1 MADEPA
7 AAAPAS
13 VPSVRPGR
21 LLALVVI
28 YVVVA
33 HLLPPPDGMAAPEWR
48 RVGVFFATIAGLM
61 LQPMPG
67 SQVVLVGITAMV
79 VLGGLPMDR
88 ALSGYSAPTVWM
100 VLTAMLMSR
109 ALRDSGLARRVALWF
124 IRAIGRTS
132 LGLGY
137 AMHLTDLTLA
147 TGVPSI
153 TARSASIVF
162 PIARGISSLYKSH
175 PGPSAA
181 VLGTFLMTCMY
192 QGSVIS
198 SAMFY
203 YSSAANLL
211 LGELAAEYAGV
222 TVTWTSWFAAG
233 LLPGLVSSVAVPW
246 LVYRA
251 VPPSLKQT
259 PAASRFADEQLAA
272 LGPVRGREA
281 VVGGVF
287 VGLIAFWVA
296 SSYVSWLSPTLVALL
311 GIAVLFTTQA
321 LTWDSALGERSAW
334 DIFVW
339 YGGLLMMGGVL
350 NDTGVATLFAEWFG
364 SWFTG
369 VPWAVVFVATLVVYF
384 YAHYFFASTT
394 VHALALYPPFLALL
408 VSLGAPAP
416 VVVYSLVF
424 INNLTAGLTHYGTTT
439 SPIIFVEGYV
449 SLKDWWRVG
458 FYASAANLA
467 IWIPVGLLWWKL
479 LGLW

>member
-7 AAAPAS
+7 GAS
-13 VPSVRPGR
+13 PSSRVRPGR
-21 LLALVVI
+21 LLALAGI
-28 YVVVA
+28 YLAIA
-33 HLLPPPDGMAAPEWR
+33 HLLPPPEGIAAQDWR

-67 SQVVLVGITAMV
+67 SQIVLVGITAMI

-88 ALSGYSAPTVWM
+88 ALSGYSASSVWM

-109 ALRDSGLARRVALWF
+109 ALRDSGLARRIALWF

-162 PIARGISSLYKSH
+162 PIARGVAGLYKSH
-175 PGPSAA
+175 PGPSSA
-181 VLGTFLMTCMY
+181 VLATFLMTCMY

-222 TVTWTSWFAAG
+222 SVTWASWFTAG
-233 LLPGLVSSVAVPW
+233 LLPGLVSSVVVPW

-251 VPPSLKQT
+251 VPPSLKRT
-259 PAASRFADEQLAA
+259 PAASEFADGQLAA

-281 VVGGVF
+281 VVGAVF
-287 VGLIAFWVA
+287 VGLIGFWVA

-369 VPWAVVFVATLVVYF
+369 APWAAVFVATLVIYF

-408 VSLGAPAP
+408 VGIGAPAP

-449 SLKDWWRVG
+449 SLADWWRVG
-458 FYASAANLA
+458 FQASVANLA
-467 IWIPVGLLWWKL
+467 IWIPVGLLWWKV

>member
-7 AAAPAS
+7 AAPPAS
-13 VPSVRPGR
+13 PVRPWR
-21 LLALVVI
+21 LLALAAI
-28 YVVVA
+28 YVAIA
-33 HLLPPPDGMAAPEWR
+33 HVLPPPEGIEAQDWR
-48 RVGVFFATIAGLM
+48 RVGVFFATIGGLM

-67 SQVVLVGITAMV
+67 SQVVLVGITGMI

-88 ALSGYSAPTVWM
+88 ALSGYSASSVWM
-100 VLTAMLMSR
+100 VLMAMLMSR
-109 ALRDSGLARRVALWF
+109 ALRDCGLARRIALWF

-137 AMHLTDLTLA
+137 SMHLTDLTLA

-162 PIARGISSLYKSH
+162 PIARSISSLYKSH
-175 PGPSAA
+175 PGPSSAI
-181 VLGTFLMTCMY
+181 LGTFLMTCMY
-192 QGSVIS
+192 QGSVIA

-222 TVTWTSWFAAG
+222 TITWASWFTAG
-233 LLPGLVSSVAVPW
+233 LLPGLVASAFVPW
-246 LVYRA
+246 LVYR
-251 VPPSLKQT
+251 VMPPSLKET
-259 PAASRFADEQLAA
+259 PAAAEFANEQLAE
-272 LGPVRGREA
+272 LGPIRGREA
-281 VVGGVF
+281 VVGAVF
-287 VGLIAFWVA
+287 IGLIGFWVL
-296 SSYVSWLSPTLVALL
+296 SSYVGWLSPTLVALL

-321 LTWDSALGERSAW
+321 LTWDSALSERSAW

-350 NDTGVATLFAEWFG
+350 NDTGVATLFADWFG

-369 VPWAVVFVATLVVYF
+369 VPWPVVFVAALVIYF

-394 VHALALYPPFLALL
+394 VHALAMYPPFLALL
-408 VSLGAPAP
+408 VGVGAPAP
-416 VVVYSLVF
+416 VVVYSLVY

-458 FYASAANLA
+458 FHASVANLA
-467 IWIPVGLLWWKL
+467 IWIPVGLLWWKI

>member
-1 MADEPA
+1 MADAPPTA
-7 AAAPAS
+7 PPAS
-13 VPSVRPGR
+13 PVRPWR
-21 LLALVVI
+21 LLALAGI
-28 YVVVA
+28 YVAIA
-33 HLLPPPDGMAAPEWR
+33 HVLPPPEGIEAQDWR
-48 RVGVFFATIAGLM
+48 RVGVFFATIGGLM

-67 SQVVLVGITAMV
+67 SQVVLVGITGLI

-88 ALSGYSAPTVWM
+88 ALSGYSASSVWM
-100 VLTAMLMSR
+100 VLMAMLMSR
-109 ALRDSGLARRVALWF
+109 ALRDCGLARRIALWF

-137 AMHLTDLTLA
+137 SMHLTDLTLA

-162 PIARGISSLYKSH
+162 PIARSISSLYKSH
-175 PGPSAA
+175 PGPSSAI
-181 VLGTFLMTCMY
+181 LGTFLMTCMY
-192 QGSVIS
+192 QGSVIA

-222 TVTWTSWFAAG
+222 TITWASWFTAG
-233 LLPGLVSSVAVPW
+233 LLPGLVASAFVPW
-246 LVYRA
+246 LVYR
-251 VPPSLKQT
+251 VMPPSLKET
-259 PAASRFADEQLAA
+259 PAAAEFANEQLAE
-272 LGPVRGREA
+272 LGPIRGREA
-281 VVGGVF
+281 VVGAVF
-287 VGLIAFWVA
+287 IGLIGFWVL
-296 SSYVSWLSPTLVALL
+296 SSYVGWLSPTLVALL

-321 LTWDSALGERSAW
+321 LTWDSALSERSAW

-350 NDTGVATLFAEWFG
+350 NDTGVATLFADWFG

-369 VPWAVVFVATLVVYF
+369 VPWPVVFVAALVIYF

-394 VHALALYPPFLALL
+394 VHALAMYPPFLALL
-408 VSLGAPAP
+408 VGVGAPAP
-416 VVVYSLVF
+416 VVVYSLVY

-458 FYASAANLA
+458 FHASVANLA
-467 IWIPVGLLWWKL
+467 IWIPVGLLWWKI

>member
-7 AAAPAS
+7 AAPPAS
-13 VPSVRPGR
+13 PVRPLR
-21 LLALVVI
+21 LLALAAI
-28 YVVVA
+28 YVVIA
-33 HLLPPPDGMAAPEWR
+33 HVLPPPEGIEAQDWR
-48 RVGVFFATIAGLM
+48 RVGVFFATIGGLM

-67 SQVVLVGITAMV
+67 SQVVLVGIAGMI

-100 VLTAMLMSR
+100 VLMAMLMSR
-109 ALRDSGLARRVALWF
+109 ALRDCGLARRIALWF

-137 AMHLTDLTLA
+137 SMHLTDLTLA

-162 PIARGISSLYKSH
+162 PIARSISSLYKSH
-175 PGPSAA
+175 PGPSSAI
-181 VLGTFLMTCMY
+181 LGTFLMTCMY
-192 QGSVIS
+192 QGSVIA

-222 TVTWTSWFAAG
+222 TITWASWFTAG
-233 LLPGLVSSVAVPW
+233 LLPGLAASAFVPW
-246 LVYRA
+246 LVYR
-251 VPPSLKQT
+251 VLPPSLKKT
-259 PAASRFADEQLAA
+259 PAAAEFANEQLAE
-272 LGPVRGREA
+272 LGPIRGREA
-281 VVGGVF
+281 VVGAVF
-287 VGLIAFWVA
+287 IGLIGFWVL
-296 SSYVSWLSPTLVALL
+296 SSYVDWLSPTLVALL

-321 LTWDSALGERSAW
+321 LTWDSALSERSAW

-364 SWFTG
+364 SLFPG
-369 VPWAVVFVATLVVYF
+369 VPWAVVFVATLVIYF

-394 VHALALYPPFLALL
+394 VHALAMYPPFLALL
-408 VSLGAPAP
+408 VGVGAPAP

-458 FYASAANLA
+458 FHASVANLA
-467 IWIPVGLLWWKL
+467 IWIPVGLLWWKI

>member
-7 AAAPAS
+7 ASPPAS
-13 VPSVRPGR
+13 PVKPLR
-21 LLALVVI
+21 LLALVAI
-28 YVVVA
+28 YVAIA
-33 HLLPPPDGMAAPEWR
+33 HVLPPPDGIEPQDWR
-48 RVGVFFATIAGLM
+48 LVGVFFATIGGLM

-67 SQVVLVGITAMV
+67 SQVVLVGIAGMV

-100 VLTAMLMSR
+100 VLMAMLMSR
-109 ALRDSGLARRVALWF
+109 ALRDSGLARRIALWF

-162 PIARGISSLYKSH
+162 PIARSISSLYKSH
-175 PGPSAA
+175 PGPSSAI
-181 VLGTFLMTCMY
+181 LGTFLMTCMY
-192 QGSVIS
+192 QGSVIA

-222 TVTWTSWFAAG
+222 TITWASWFTAG
-233 LLPGLVSSVAVPW
+233 LLPGLVASVFVPW
-246 LVYRA
+246 LVYR
-251 VPPSLKQT
+251 VIPPSLKKT
-259 PAASRFADEQLAA
+259 PAAAEFADEQLAE
-272 LGPVRGREA
+272 LGPIRGREA

-287 VGLIAFWVA
+287 VGLIGFWVL
-296 SSYVSWLSPTLVALL
+296 SSYVAWLSPTLVALI

-321 LTWDSALGERSAW
+321 LTWDSALSERSAW

-369 VPWAVVFVATLVVYF
+369 VPWAVVFVATLVIYF

-394 VHALALYPPFLALL
+394 VHALAMYPPFLALL
-408 VSLGAPAP
+408 VGVGAPAP
-416 VVVYSLVF
+416 VVVYSLVY

-458 FYASAANLA
+458 FHASVANLA
-467 IWIPVGLLWWKL
+467 IWIPVGLLWWKI

>member
-1 MADEPA
+1 M
-7 AAAPAS
+7 
-13 VPSVRPGR
+13 R
-21 LLALVVI
+21 LLALVAI
-28 YVVVA
+28 YVAIA
-33 HLLPPPDGMAAPEWR
+33 HVLPPPDGIEPQDWR
-48 RVGVFFATIAGLM
+48 LVGVFFATIGGLM

-67 SQVVLVGITAMV
+67 SQVVLVGIAGMV

-100 VLTAMLMSR
+100 VLMAMLMSR
-109 ALRDSGLARRVALWF
+109 ALRDSGLARRIALWF

-162 PIARGISSLYKSH
+162 PIARSISSLYKSH
-175 PGPSAA
+175 PGPSSAI
-181 VLGTFLMTCMY
+181 LGTFLMTCMY
-192 QGSVIS
+192 QGSVIA

-222 TVTWTSWFAAG
+222 TITWASWFTAG
-233 LLPGLVSSVAVPW
+233 LLPGLVASVFVPW
-246 LVYRA
+246 LVYR
-251 VPPSLKQT
+251 VIPPSLKKT
-259 PAASRFADEQLAA
+259 PAAAEFADEQLAE
-272 LGPVRGREA
+272 LGPIRGREA

-287 VGLIAFWVA
+287 VGLIGFWVL
-296 SSYVSWLSPTLVALL
+296 SSYVAWLSPTLVALI

-321 LTWDSALGERSAW
+321 LTWDSALSERSAW

-369 VPWAVVFVATLVVYF
+369 VPWAVVFVATLVIYF

-394 VHALALYPPFLALL
+394 VHALAMYPPFLALL
-408 VSLGAPAP
+408 VGVGAPAP
-416 VVVYSLVF
+416 VVVYSLVY

-458 FYASAANLA
+458 FHASVANLA
-467 IWIPVGLLWWKL
+467 IWIPVGLLWWKI

>member
-7 AAAPAS
+7 APPPAS
-13 VPSVRPGR
+13 PVRPWR
-21 LLALVVI
+21 LLALAAI
-28 YVVVA
+28 YVAIA
-33 HLLPPPDGMAAPEWR
+33 HVLPPPEGIEAQDWR
-48 RVGVFFATIAGLM
+48 RVGVFFATIGGLM

-67 SQVVLVGITAMV
+67 SQVVLVGIAGLI

-100 VLTAMLMSR
+100 VLMAMLMSR
-109 ALRDSGLARRVALWF
+109 ALRDSGLARRIALWF

-162 PIARGISSLYKSH
+162 PIARSISSLYKSH
-175 PGPSAA
+175 PGPSSAI
-181 VLGTFLMTCMY
+181 LGTFLMTCMY
-192 QGSVIS
+192 QGSVIA

-222 TVTWTSWFAAG
+222 TITWASWFTAG
-233 LLPGLVSSVAVPW
+233 LLPGLVASAFVPW
-246 LVYRA
+246 LVYR
-251 VPPSLKQT
+251 VIPPSLKQT
-259 PAASRFADEQLAA
+259 PAAAEFADEQLAE
-272 LGPVRGREA
+272 LGPIRGREA
-281 VVGGVF
+281 VVGAVF
-287 VGLIAFWVA
+287 VGLIGFWVL
-296 SSYVSWLSPTLVALL
+296 SSYVGWLSPTLVALL

-321 LTWDSALGERSAW
+321 LTWDSALSERSAW

-369 VPWAVVFVATLVVYF
+369 VHWAVVFVATLVIYF

-394 VHALALYPPFLALL
+394 VHALAMYPPFLALL
-408 VSLGAPAP
+408 VGVGAPAP
-416 VVVYSLVF
+416 VVVYSLVY

-458 FYASAANLA
+458 FHASVANLA
-467 IWIPVGLLWWKL
+467 IWIPVGLLWWKI

>member
-7 AAAPAS
+7 APPPAS
-13 VPSVRPGR
+13 PVRPWR
-21 LLALVVI
+21 LLALAAI
-28 YVVVA
+28 YVAIA
-33 HLLPPPDGMAAPEWR
+33 HVLPPPEGIEAQDWR
-48 RVGVFFATIAGLM
+48 RVGVFFATIGGLM

-67 SQVVLVGITAMV
+67 SQVVLVGIAGMI

-100 VLTAMLMSR
+100 VLMAMLMSR
-109 ALRDSGLARRVALWF
+109 ALRDSGLARRIALWF

-162 PIARGISSLYKSH
+162 PIARSISSLYKSH
-175 PGPSAA
+175 PGPSSAI
-181 VLGTFLMTCMY
+181 LGTFLMTCLY

-222 TVTWTSWFAAG
+222 TITWASWFTAG
-233 LLPGLVSSVAVPW
+233 LLPGLVASVFVPW
-246 LVYRA
+246 LVYR
-251 VPPSLKQT
+251 VLPPSLKKT
-259 PAASRFADEQLAA
+259 PAAAEFADEQLAE

-281 VVGGVF
+281 VVGAVF
-287 VGLIAFWVA
+287 VGLIGFWVL
-296 SSYVSWLSPTLVALL
+296 SSYVAWLSPTLVALL

-321 LTWDSALGERSAW
+321 LTWDSALSERSAW

-369 VPWAVVFVATLVVYF
+369 VPWPVVFVAALVIYF

-394 VHALALYPPFLALL
+394 VHALAMSPPFLALL
-408 VSLGAPAP
+408 VGVGAPAP

-458 FYASAANLA
+458 FHASVANLA
-467 IWIPVGLLWWKL
+467 IWIPVGLLWWKI

>member
-1 MADEPA
+1 MADAPPTA
-7 AAAPAS
+7 PPAS
-13 VPSVRPGR
+13 PVRPWR
-21 LLALVVI
+21 LLALAGI
-28 YVVVA
+28 YVAIA
-33 HLLPPPDGMAAPEWR
+33 HVLPPPEGIEAQDWR
-48 RVGVFFATIAGLM
+48 RVGVFFATIGGLM

-67 SQVVLVGITAMV
+67 SQVVLVGITGMI

-88 ALSGYSAPTVWM
+88 ALSGYSASSVWM
-100 VLTAMLMSR
+100 VLMAMLMSR
-109 ALRDSGLARRVALWF
+109 ALRDCGLARRIALWF

-137 AMHLTDLTLA
+137 SMHLTDLTLA

-162 PIARGISSLYKSH
+162 PIARSISSLYKSH
-175 PGPSAA
+175 PGPSSAI
-181 VLGTFLMTCMY
+181 LGTFLMTCMY
-192 QGSVIS
+192 QGSVIA

-222 TVTWTSWFAAG
+222 TITWASWFTAG
-233 LLPGLVSSVAVPW
+233 LLPGLVASAFVPW
-246 LVYRA
+246 LVYR
-251 VPPSLKQT
+251 VIPPSLKET
-259 PAASRFADEQLAA
+259 PAAAEFANEQLAE
-272 LGPVRGREA
+272 LGPIRGREA
-281 VVGGVF
+281 VVGAVF
-287 VGLIAFWVA
+287 IGLIGFWVL
-296 SSYVSWLSPTLVALL
+296 SSYVGWLSPTLVALL

-321 LTWDSALGERSAW
+321 LTWDSALSERSAW

-350 NDTGVATLFAEWFG
+350 NDTGVATLFADWFG

-369 VPWAVVFVATLVVYF
+369 VPWPVVFVAALVIYF

-394 VHALALYPPFLALL
+394 VHALAMYPPFLALL
-408 VSLGAPAP
+408 VGVGAPAP
-416 VVVYSLVF
+416 VVVYSLVY

-458 FYASAANLA
+458 FHASVANLA
-467 IWIPVGLLWWKL
+467 IWIPVGLLWWKI

>member
-1 MADEPA
+1 MADEA
-7 AAAPAS
+7 TAAP
-13 VPSVRPGR
+13 PSSPVRPWR
-21 LLALVVI
+21 LLALAGI
-28 YVVVA
+28 YVAIA
-33 HLLPPPDGMAAPEWR
+33 HVLPAPEGIAAEEWR

-67 SQVVLVGITAMV
+67 SQVVLVGITALV
-79 VLGGLPMDR
+79 VVGGLPMDR
-88 ALSGYSAPTVWM
+88 ALSGYSSASVWM
-100 VLTAMLMSR
+100 VLMAMLMSR
-109 ALRDSGLARRVALWF
+109 ALRDSGLARRIALWF

-162 PIARGISSLYKSH
+162 PIARSISSLYKSS
-175 PGPSAA
+175 PGPSSAI
-181 VLGTFLMTCMY
+181 LGTFLMTCLY

-222 TVTWTSWFAAG
+222 TITWASWFTAG
-233 LLPGLVSSVAVPW
+233 LLPGLVSSVFVPW
-246 LVYRA
+246 LVYR
-251 VPPSLKQT
+251 VIPPTLKET
-259 PAASRFADEQLAA
+259 PAASKFAGEQLAA
-272 LGPVRGREA
+272 LGPIRGREA
-281 VVGGVF
+281 VVGSVF
-287 VGLIAFWVA
+287 VGLIGFWVA
-296 SSYVSWLSPTLVALL
+296 SSYVAWLSPTLVALL

-321 LTWDSALGERSAW
+321 LTWDSALSERSAW

-364 SWFTG
+364 SWFIG
-369 VPWAVVFVATLVVYF
+369 VPWAVVFVATLVIYF

-394 VHALALYPPFLALL
+394 VHALAMYPPFLALL

-458 FYASAANLA
+458 FHASVANLA
-467 IWIPVGLLWWKL
+467 IWIAVGLLWWKI

>member
-7 AAAPAS
+7 APPPAS
-13 VPSVRPGR
+13 PVRPYR
-21 LLALVVI
+21 LLALVGI
-28 YVVVA
+28 YVVIA
-33 HLLPPPDGMAAPEWR
+33 HVLSAPEGIEAQDWR
-48 RVGVFFATIAGLM
+48 RVGVFFATIGGLM

-67 SQVVLVGITAMV
+67 SQVVLVGIAGMI

-100 VLTAMLMSR
+100 VLMAMLMSR
-109 ALRDSGLARRVALWF
+109 ALRDCGLARRIALWF

-137 AMHLTDLTLA
+137 SMHLTDLTLA

-162 PIARGISSLYKSH
+162 PIARSISSLYKSH
-175 PGPSAA
+175 PGPSSAI
-181 VLGTFLMTCMY
+181 LGTFLMTCMY
-192 QGSVIS
+192 QGSVIA

-222 TVTWTSWFAAG
+222 TITWASWFTAG
-233 LLPGLVSSVAVPW
+233 LLPGLAASAFVPW
-246 LVYRA
+246 LVYR
-251 VPPSLKQT
+251 VLPPTLKKT
-259 PAASRFADEQLAA
+259 PAAAEFANEQLAE
-272 LGPVRGREA
+272 LGPIRGREA
-281 VVGGVF
+281 VVGAVF
-287 VGLIAFWVA
+287 IGLIGFWVL
-296 SSYVSWLSPTLVALL
+296 SSYVDWLSPTLVALL

-321 LTWDSALGERSAW
+321 LTWDSALSERSAW

-364 SWFTG
+364 SLFPG
-369 VPWAVVFVATLVVYF
+369 VPWAVVFVATLVIYF

-394 VHALALYPPFLALL
+394 VHALAMYPPFLALL
-408 VSLGAPAP
+408 VGVGAPAP

-458 FYASAANLA
+458 FHASVANLA
-467 IWIPVGLLWWKL
+467 IWIPVGLLWWKI

>member
-1 MADEPA
+1 MADEPS
-7 AAAPAS
+7 AAPPAS
-13 VPSVRPGR
+13 PVKPLR
-21 LLALVVI
+21 LLALAAI
-28 YVVVA
+28 YVIIA
-33 HLLPPPDGMAAPEWR
+33 HLLPPPEGIEAQDWR
-48 RVGVFFATIAGLM
+48 RVGVFFATIGGLM

-67 SQVVLVGITAMV
+67 SQVVLVGIAGLI

-100 VLTAMLMSR
+100 VLMAMLMSR
-109 ALRDSGLARRVALWF
+109 ALRDCGLARRIALWF

-137 AMHLTDLTLA
+137 SMHLTDLTLA

-162 PIARGISSLYKSH
+162 PIARSISSLYKSH
-175 PGPSAA
+175 PGPSSAI
-181 VLGTFLMTCMY
+181 LGTFLMTCMY
-192 QGSVIS
+192 QGSVIA

-222 TVTWTSWFAAG
+222 TITWASWFTAG
-233 LLPGLVSSVAVPW
+233 LLPGLAASAFVPW
-246 LVYRA
+246 LVYR
-251 VPPSLKQT
+251 VLPPSLKKT
-259 PAASRFADEQLAA
+259 PAAAEFANEQLAE

-281 VVGGVF
+281 VVGAVF
-287 VGLIAFWVA
+287 IGLIGFWVL
-296 SSYVSWLSPTLVALL
+296 SSYVDWLSPTLVALL

-321 LTWDSALGERSAW
+321 LTWDSALSERSAW

-364 SWFTG
+364 SLFPG
-369 VPWAVVFVATLVVYF
+369 VPWAVVFVATLVIYF

-394 VHALALYPPFLALL
+394 VHALAMYPPFLALL
-408 VSLGAPAP
+408 VGVGAPAP

-458 FYASAANLA
+458 FHASVANLA
-467 IWIPVGLLWWKL
+467 IWIPVGLLWWKI